1 MKKIGLA
8 ITFVTILQQ
17 TQMSFNK
24 KYPLNQTE
32 NSERNGNNHYLEFI
46 FNDFLNENYELNLSN
61 LTE

>member
-24 KYPLNQTE
+24 KYPLKQTE
-32 NSERNGNNHYLEFI
+32 NSEFGNNQYLEFI
-46 FNDFLNENYELNLSN
+46 FNDFLNEHYELNL
-61 LTE
+61 